1 MSSHKRKFAR
11 KHRLREPHRIL
22 DETGLLEG
30 REVIVHETAPGMRKM
45 SETLLEFLEPYR
57 ELADTDEATE
67 RLIALG
73 ALAWNLAL
81 RPADERK
88 RELRELAATVFRD
101 DSSVATQQPR
111 PTATPVPRGKRDR
124 KQKTAESAGTAAP
137 KGRGGTR
144 SASKRTS
151 ARSAAAGRPPEVDA
165 KRRPSKRGALRP
177 PEP

>member
-22 DETGLLEG
+22 EETGLLES
-30 REVIVHETAPGMRKM
+30 REVIVHETGPGMRKM

-81 RPADERK
+81 RSADERE
-88 RELRELAATVFRD
+88 RELRELAATVFRNDPAVAMQMIEEMIERRRRHFTD
-101 DSSVATQQPR
+101 DRRLIASYTITPSPDELRLVVASTRLP
-111 PTATPVPRGKRDR
+111 PT
-124 KQKTAESAGTAAP
+124 
-137 KGRGGTR
+137 
-144 SASKRTS
+144 
-151 ARSAAAGRPPEVDA
+151 
-165 KRRPSKRGALRP
+165 
-177 PEP
+177 